1 MNRVLVLIVSLLLI
15 LGCSGRDEAHST
27 ELRIVSLAPSVTE
40 MLFALGVGE
49 KVVGVTRFCNHPQEV
64 KLLPKIGGYADPDI
78 EAIVSLEPNA
88 IIGVE
93 NVAEQR
99 EVCRRLEE
107 RGMKTLLIDE
117 KGIEEFYASVRS
129 TGSFCGVPDAAEKL
143 VSRIRTRLD
152 AVRAKALQK
161 KRKVK
166 VLFLCGVDPLVG
178 VGRGS
183 FINELMEIVGAQN
196 ALRDERGYVLLDVER
211 IVAAEPDVIVECV
224 MGTEER
230 VKEFWQRY
238 ENLIPAVRNRRV
250 LSVDEDLFTRCGP
263 RIADAAEELFRVL
276 YGR

>member
-1 MNRVLVLIVSLLLI
+1 MNRVLVLIASLLLI
-15 LGCSGRDEAHST
+15 LGCGGRDKAPST

-49 KVVGVTRFCNHPQEV
+49 KVVGVTRFCNHPPEV

-78 EAIVSLEPNA
+78 ERIVSLRPTA
-88 IIGVE
+88 VIGIG
-93 NVAEQR
+93 NVSSHR
-99 EVCRRLEE
+99 EVCKALGE
-107 RGMKTLLIDE
+107 RGIRTLLIEE
-117 KGIEEFYASVRS
+117 KGIRAFFEALQQIGR
-129 TGSFCGVPDAAEKL
+129 FCGVADAADKL
-143 VSRIRTRLD
+143 IRSIKERLD
-152 AVRAKALQK
+152 GLR
-161 KRKVK
+161 KRVSGRKMK

-183 FINELMEIVGAQN
+183 FINELMEMVGAQN

-263 RIADAAEELFRVL
+263 RIPDAAEELFRVL